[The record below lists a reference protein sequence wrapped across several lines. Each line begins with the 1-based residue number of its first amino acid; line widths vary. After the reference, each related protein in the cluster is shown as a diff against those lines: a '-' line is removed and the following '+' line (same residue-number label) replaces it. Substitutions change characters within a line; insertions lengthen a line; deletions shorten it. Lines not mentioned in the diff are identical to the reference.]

1 MSIRYL
7 GLARVKGDEDVAI
20 SLSSIR
26 DELMPGLLAVGRKNR
41 MRIVSYV
48 EFETD
53 NLVIKAEVGEPGSWV
68 VMKIARSEVDDGK
81 HIEKLRE
88 FLMMCGSKGST
99 PVTQSQAL
107 AEYQKLAQQQ
117 LGGISPYSQGLSS
130 ADWNGYGQDLA
141 RIVRK
146 AIGDNLYKGEMGPI
160 PEKVVP
166 EVTVRELTKEE
177 LKERV
182 ARKLDLEEVKAT
194 TAAEVVN
201 HARWRQ
207 IMDEVFK
214 DDDNGGD
221 HAKRTQEG
229 SNGGRKR
236 GNGTGGQD
244 AG

>member
-26 DELMPGLLAVGRKNR
+26 DELLPGLLAVGRKNR
-41 MRIVSYV
+41 MRVESYV

-53 NLVIKAEVGEPGSWV
+53 VLVIKAEVGEPGSWV
-68 VMKIARSEVDDGK
+68 VMKIARSEVEDGK

-146 AIGDNLYKGEMGPI
+146 AMADNQYKAEFEPN
-160 PEKVVP
+160 PVP
-166 EVTVRELTKEE
+166 QVSVPQISARELTKEE

-214 DDDNGGD
+214 DKPKGEDDGK
-221 HAKRTQEG
+221 AQEDG
-229 SNGGRKR
+229 TVSNGRR
-236 GNGTGGQD
+236 HGGKD
-244 AG
+244 GG